1 MKNSLTELVQQLY
14 GRSHDPIS
22 DDFINGIRKNIKKY
36 RLEKVGTRPEVRRI
50 GRDDIPKE
58 GTIIG
63 YEDNEW
69 YKMLPSYLKKFP
81 DELENEK
88 GFAFVVERIDAVY
101 PRGDSVKLWIGKY
114 LVREKSSKSGI
125 KRN

>member
-14 GRSHDPIS
+14 GRSHDHIS

-69 YKMLPSYLKKFP
+69 YKMLPPHLKKFS
-81 DELENEK
+81 DELENGK
-88 GFAFVVERIDAVY
+88 GSAFVVERVDSVY
-101 PRGDSVKLWIGKY
+101 LRGDSVKLRIGKY
-114 LVREKSSKSGI
+114 LVRKKYSKSGT